1 MISPLVA
8 DVLPGRNNAE
18 RARAKDTLA
27 STPPSVYRAR
37 MGCIAVLL
45 STYNGQRFLA
55 GQLDSLRAQTHDD
68 WVLYWRDDGSSDAT
82 PTILRTVLGD
92 LPPGRLVALNDP
104 GRYGATES
112 FLRLLRAAVRDG
124 HETLAF
130 ADQDDVWLSD
140 KLARGGAAL
149 ADVPAAMPALYF
161 ARQRLV
167 DTKLQPLGL
176 SQPLRRPPGF
186 PAALTQNLATGCTQ
200 MLNRAAAELV
210 AASAAPAAAN
220 HDWWC
225 YLLIAAAGG
234 RLLHDATP
242 SVLYRQHAGNTI
254 GAPTG
259 FFWRAMAALRRGS
272 AAFTSVLR
280 QNVAAL
286 ADQPHLLS
294 PAAREQVR
302 VLAEAL
308 RGGMLDR
315 MRALRMPGLRRQ
327 TWPETLVFRLWFM
340 LA

>member
-1 MISPLVA
+1 V
-8 DVLPGRNNAE
+8 
-18 RARAKDTLA
+18 LA
-27 STPPSVYRAR
+27 SARLPVYRAR
-37 MGCIAVLL
+37 MGRIAVLL

-55 GQLDSLRAQTHDD
+55 GQLDSLRAQTHED

-82 PTILRTVLGD
+82 PTILRAFLGD
-92 LPPGRLVALNDP
+92 LPPGRVVALDDP

-149 ADVPAAMPALYF
+149 ASVPTTVPALYF

-167 DTKLQPLGL
+167 DTELRPLGL
-176 SQPLRRPPGF
+176 SPPIRRPPGF

-225 YLLIAAAGG
+225 YLLVAAAGG

-242 SVLYRQHAGNTI
+242 TVLYRQHAGNTI
-254 GAPTG
+254 GAPAG

-272 AAFTSVLR
+272 AAFKSVLR

-286 ADQPHLLS
+286 ADQPHLLAPS
-294 PAAREQVR
+294 AREQVE
-302 VLAEAL
+302 VLADAL

-315 MRALRMPGLRRQ
+315 VRALRMPGLRRQ
-327 TWPETLVFRLWFM
+327 TWPETLVFRLWFV
-340 LA
+340 LG

>member
-1 MISPLVA
+1 MCWRP
-8 DVLPGRNNAE
+8 PGGRSIG
-18 RARAKDTLA
+18 R
-27 STPPSVYRAR
+27 R

-55 GQLDSLRAQTHDD
+55 GQLDSLRAQAHQD

-82 PTILRTVLGD
+82 TAILRAFLDD
-92 LPPGRLVALNDP
+92 LPGRVVALDDP

-140 KLARGGAAL
+140 KLARGAAAL
-149 ADVPAAMPALYF
+149 ASVPPAMPALYF

-167 DTKLQPLGL
+167 DPELRPLGL
-176 SQPLRRPPGF
+176 SLPIRRPPGF

-210 AASAAPAAAN
+210 AASAAPASAN

-242 SVLYRQHAGNTI
+242 TVLYRQHAGNTI

-259 FFWRAMAALRRGS
+259 FFWRAIAAMRRGS

-286 ADQPHLLS
+286 ADQPHLLAPS
-294 PAAREQVR
+294 AREQVG

-340 LA
+340 LG